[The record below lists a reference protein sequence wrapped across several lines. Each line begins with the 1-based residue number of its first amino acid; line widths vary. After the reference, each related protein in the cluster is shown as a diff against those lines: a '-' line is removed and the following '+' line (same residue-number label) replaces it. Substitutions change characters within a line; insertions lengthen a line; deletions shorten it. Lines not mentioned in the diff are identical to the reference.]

1 MNEVKIVEKAAFVI
15 KMSEGTTYSTYGIQI
30 SFIMGVPYLVFSWPT
45 GKITGEIKV
54 PMRDVAGIYCA
65 FSGTED
71 DKWRAV
77 SQAFEEGTLP

>member
-1 MNEVKIVEKAAFVI
+1 MSEVKVVEKATLVI
-15 KMSEGTTYSTYGIQI
+15 KMREGTTYSTYGIQI
-30 SFIMGVPYLVFSWPT
+30 SFVMGVPYLVFSWPT

-54 PMRDVAGIYCA
+54 PLRDVAGIYCA

-77 SQAFEEGTLP
+77 SQAFEEGHLP